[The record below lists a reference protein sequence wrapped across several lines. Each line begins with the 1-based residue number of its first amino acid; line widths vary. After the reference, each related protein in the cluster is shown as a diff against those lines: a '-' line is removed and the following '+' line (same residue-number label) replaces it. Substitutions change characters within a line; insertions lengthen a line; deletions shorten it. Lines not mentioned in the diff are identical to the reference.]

1 MKLEMRGDEW
11 GNAPESVNISVVVGR
26 DYREVV
32 VGGQTKAGIIS
43 IHATI
48 ALHTQPLKTGLPQ
61 GALDHRTKTG
71 SPTHPCRSSVRVS

>member
-1 MKLEMRGDEW
+1 MHSDEW
-11 GNAPESVNISVVVGR
+11 GNAKESVNISVVVGL
-26 DYREVV
+26 DYREVR
-32 VGGQTKAGIIS
+32 GGGLGLDKTGIIS

-71 SPTHPCRSSVRVS
+71 SPTPSMQILCQS